1 MAHDMSDDQFHL
13 AKSSLMSYTS
23 KANVR
28 TYNID
33 LNILCLISFL
43 FLLQLSTHKDPMK
56 TLQQKDYLILKGCA
70 QGYILFGKSLT
81 EMCDHNENVAKK
93 LGKNNVAMLW
103 SFVKIMYSSSP
114 KHQKAIETGRNLSST
129 QNLLTG
135 YRMIN
140 STPKSITSGWCDDQ
154 SDVKLTN
161 NHHDTVDDD
170 YHQTN
175 DSAQTKHGDYKP
187 TTGPSGSQL
196 VQSSRSGGV
205 GGGSGVGGG
214 ATTESSSDALNNFV
228 HGDAEL
234 TVEHMDYIKSFRNG
248 FLYIGPHDLS
258 KNFSIPNQSMMNHD
272 MHQTPHSSSSSS
284 STNQIVSKER
294 RNTSPVRLY
303 FFASIRRCTL
313 ILTTIPR
320 SHLRR
325 QLVSLKSY
333 LIPLA
338 INGTQPKY

>member
-1 MAHDMSDDQFHL
+1 
-13 AKSSLMSYTS
+13 
-23 KANVR
+23 
-28 TYNID
+28 
-33 LNILCLISFL
+33 
-43 FLLQLSTHKDPMK
+43 
-56 TLQQKDYLILKGCA
+56 
-70 QGYILFGKSLT
+70 
-81 EMCDHNENVAKK
+81 MCDHNENIARK

-129 QNLLTG
+129 QNLLSG

-154 SDVKLTN
+154 SDTKLTN
-161 NHHDTVDDD
+161 NHHDDD
-170 YHQTN
+170 QTN
-175 DSAQTKHGDYKP
+175 DLALTKHGDYKP
-187 TTGPSGSQL
+187 ITGQSGSQL
-196 VQSSRSGGV
+196 VQSTRSGGV
-205 GGGSGVGGG
+205 GGGSTVGGG

-294 RNTSPVRLY
+294 RTTSPVRLGG
-303 FFASIRRCTL
+303 FFFFLSSVECCVGPINVQMSL
-313 ILTTIPR
+313 MITIISC
-320 SHLRR
+320 SHQRR
-325 QLVSLKSY
+325 QLVSLKFY
-333 LIPLA
+333 LILLV
-338 INGTQPKY
+338 INGIQLKYWQIVCSY